1 MERIVGFEPAQPP
14 WQGGVLPL
22 YYTRICAAR
31 ELRYSCLCRT
41 PRQLSLVMNV
51 GIEPTYAPNT
61 QALYRAINGQINA

>member
-1 MERIVGFEPAQPP
+1 MDGFEPTISR
-14 WQGGVLPL
+14 WQREVLPL
-22 YYTRICAAR
+22 YYTSICAAR

-61 QALYRAINGQINA
+61 QALRRAINGQINA